1 MSTLAYAPSP
11 EATPAPA
18 NAYRQFTTSRWG
30 ALVHVIVGGA
40 AGVGLTLGLIL
51 GLIASLFSGMYV
63 FLILIPVVPFVAFW
77 AIDALLFR
85 WRGSLG
91 RGALAALT
99 TIIGVTILFVL
110 ARDSG
115 DDGPELFIGG
125 PIVGMIAVFVSRI
138 TSLFGSDTA
147 STPVAPPAAN

>member
-1 MSTLAYAPSP
+1 MSTPVYAPSP
-11 EATPAPA
+11 EATPVPA
-18 NAYRQFTTSRWG
+18 NAYRRFTTSRWG
-30 ALVHVIVGGA
+30 AVVHTVVGGA

-51 GLIASLFSGMYV
+51 GLIVSLLSGMYV

-138 TSLFGSDTA
+138 TSFFGTSTA
-147 STPVAPPAAN
+147 STPVAPPAG